1 MGTHLRPPPGPW
13 SPGRPA
19 SSTRQLPKTAT
30 LLLTMRRDNTCTR
43 EQARSRG
50 ARPVGRPGTGTF
62 LAAYCKRHTG
72 GERRYVGGYSIWI
85 HGSAT
90 RNETRK
96 FLESWP
102 LSFLRAGPPKSRKK
116 AGESRTHPNL
126 ETNFAKLRPGPIR
139 CLRVLFLGGSQILGT
154 SHCTKKSNFQHGSKN
169 LRCAFS

>member
-1 MGTHLRPPPGPW
+1 MRGRRLSRPQP
-13 SPGRPA
+13 
-19 SSTRQLPKTAT
+19 
-30 LLLTMRRDNTCTR
+30 
-43 EQARSRG
+43 ARSRG
-50 ARPVGRPGTGTF
+50 ARPVGRSGTGTL

-72 GERRYVGGYSIWI
+72 AERRYVGGYSIWI

-126 ETNFAKLRPGPIR
+126 ETNFAKLRPGQASARGSNKTGPQREQWIR
-139 CLRVLFLGGSQILGT
+139 VGCIRGGNKHTRMVRLAREATQALEGRR
-154 SHCTKKSNFQHGSKN
+154 SK
-169 LRCAFS
+169 R